1 MFLYPTHRVSIRRR
15 PLKLVVIKVIVNIN
29 AKIPHQGLKWIQA
42 LCVMP
47 SMRMNVKPARLP
59 KRINQHIP
67 DTASF
72 PRRIRHHALTSQ
84 EFSPTL
90 FTRTPEKNGHTSNSG
105 LLLVTISFWGGLIGV
120 FRNKQIDNQN
130 IKYHEN

>member
-59 KRINQHIP
+59 KRINQHISP
-67 DTASF
+67 SLARVYSVGLRATYSRL
-72 PRRIRHHALTSQ
+72 RRWS
-84 EFSPTL
+84 
-90 FTRTPEKNGHTSNSG
+90 
-105 LLLVTISFWGGLIGV
+105 
-120 FRNKQIDNQN
+120 
-130 IKYHEN
+130 